1 MTGKT
6 HYLIFDTQG
15 GPCGIAWTAAGV
27 VRFQLPGEDAA
38 TTRRLLLRHL
48 PEAEAAEPPP
58 AVRQAVAAAQRYF
71 AGEEADFTTVPL
83 DLAGQSDFFL
93 KVYDAARRVNWG
105 ETTTYGTI
113 ARDLGA
119 GPEMAREVGQAMAKN
134 PVALIIPCHRV
145 LAAGNKVGGFSAPG
159 GSTSKVKMLA
169 LEGISFAPPAPAQQS
184 FGF

>member
-6 HYLIFDTQG
+6 HYLIFDTAG
-15 GPCGIAWTAAGV
+15 GPCGIAWTQAGV

-58 AVRQAVAAAQRYF
+58 TVQQAVAAAQRYF

-93 KVYDAARRVNWG
+93 KVYDAARQVHWG

-145 LAAGNKVGGFSAPG
+145 LAAGGKVGGFSAPG